1 MRDELAAAH
10 VARLLSGGDEADQ
23 RRIADWIEA
32 DPRNAV
38 AFARAEAAWEAAG
51 RLRAS
56 PPSLGAPAQSDRLV
70 DVPRRR
76 LLGALI
82 SAAAAAS
89 VVAVAWVVRPQ
100 GASFSTAVGEQR
112 QVTLAD
118 GSHVLLNTAS
128 TIEVVMRRARR
139 EVRLLKG
146 EALFSVAHD
155 PSRPFVVTA
164 EGARIRAVGT
174 AFNVRLRK
182 TLVELTVTD
191 GLVAVTTAEARA
203 RRPAPALIPAREGAV
218 IGRSIIAPVRLDEQ
232 SLQRRT
238 QWRTGVIEFDGETL
252 EQVVDEF
259 NRYRSKPIVID
270 DPAVASTRVGGR
282 FELRESD
289 KFLAALQSS
298 FPIDAITDAGGGVL
312 LTPRRTNS
320 DVTE

>member
-10 VARLLSGGDEADQ
+10 VARLLSGGGEADQ

-56 PPSLGAPAQSDRLV
+56 PPSLAAPRADRPI
-70 DVPRRR
+70 DIPRRR

-82 SAAAAAS
+82 PASAVASLAAI
-89 VVAVAWVVRPQ
+89 AWVVRPR
-100 GASFSTAVGEQR
+100 GDSFSTAVGEQR

-128 TIEVVMRRARR
+128 AIEVVLRRTSR
-139 EVRLLKG
+139 EVRLLQG

-155 PSRPFVVTA
+155 PRRPFVVA
-164 EGARIRAVGT
+164 AQGARIRAVGT

-191 GLVAVTTAEARA
+191 GLVAVTTADARSH
-203 RRPAPALIPAREGAV
+203 RPAPALIPAREGAV
-218 IGRSIIAPVRLDEQ
+218 IGRSIIAPVHLDAA
-232 SLQRRT
+232 SLRRRT

-259 NRYRSKPIVID
+259 NRYRSRPIVID
-270 DPAVASTRVGGR
+270 DPVVASTRVGGR
-282 FELRESD
+282 FELHESD

-298 FPIDAITDAGGGVL
+298 FPIDVITDAGGGVL

-320 DVTE
+320 STTE